1 MMTVNDR
8 FTYEDILEEQGYCS
22 TEFDDLFAN
31 TDGRV
36 WKSHVK
42 DINGGD
48 NFADFC
54 EEFFEMLDEEEY
66 WEN

>member
-1 MMTVNDR
+1 MTVNNK
-8 FTYEDILEEQGYCS
+8 FTYEDILEEQDYCS
-22 TEFDDLFAN
+22 TEFDDLYKT
-31 TDGRV
+31 TDDRE
-36 WKSHVK
+36 WKSYVS
-42 DINGGD
+42 DIYGGD